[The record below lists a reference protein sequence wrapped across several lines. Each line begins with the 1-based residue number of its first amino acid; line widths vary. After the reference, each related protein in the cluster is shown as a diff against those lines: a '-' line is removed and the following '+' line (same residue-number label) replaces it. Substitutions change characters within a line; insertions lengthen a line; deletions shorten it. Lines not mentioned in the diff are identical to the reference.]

1 MHLIPHTPGN
11 PRRVVLSAT
20 MDLPAPPDE
29 VFELLCPVREYDWI
43 PPWRM
48 GGGPWRLHVTGE
60 MCVFPH
66 VPVPLLVRLLQ
77 TSAGSDA
84 LTVCDRARETSKE
97 CAHEQD

>member
-1 MHLIPHTPGN
+1 MALSEPHGVMQRSSWLSVDLGN
-11 PRRVVLSAT
+11 AVCS
-20 MDLPAPPDE
+20 
-29 VFELLCPVREYDWI
+29 DWI